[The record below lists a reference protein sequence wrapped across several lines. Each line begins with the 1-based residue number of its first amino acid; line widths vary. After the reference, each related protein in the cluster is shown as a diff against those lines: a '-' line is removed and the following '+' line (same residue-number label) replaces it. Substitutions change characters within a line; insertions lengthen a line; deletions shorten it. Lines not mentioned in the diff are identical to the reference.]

1 MIEPRVASGM
11 SSRAAYPPKNTSLLT
26 RPGKSRAKLA
36 IASPAQEQPKSAAG
50 PPPQASRTAPSCRT
64 SGTSSR
70 TTVGEADAD
79 PVVAHD
85 AVRLREILEEARASG
100 SDQSSSRCEIHRP
113 PNSSIGPSPTVAY
126 AIRRP
131 SSSQ

>member
-1 MIEPRVASGM
+1 M
-11 SSRAAYPPKNTSLLT
+11 SSRAAYPPKKTSLLT

-50 PPPQASRTAPSCRT
+50 PPPQASSTAPSCRYV
-64 SGTSSR
+64 GHVVGV
-70 TTVGEADAD
+70 TVGEADAE

-100 SDQSSSRCEIHRP
+100 SDQSSSRCEIQRP
-113 PNSSIGPSPTVAY
+113 PKSSVGPSPTVA
-126 AIRRP
+126 
-131 SSSQ
+131 